1 MTQELTDSVAIH
13 NDSVESLIKNKYGED
28 WNEKFRK
35 EVESEHKTQLKVIA
49 VLDKVD
55 FINKK
60 KMKLE
65 KEGNALYYSMYPVK
79 NTSQYNVSVSG
90 WGTLNAQPEWVSY
103 YRLLVDYHKKTV
115 KLIDDK
121 TIKE

>member
-1 MTQELTDSVAIH
+1 VTQELTDSVAIH